1 MSCQECKPY
10 GLSGCPMCE
19 TPKECPHC
27 HGEGVVNCTAL
38 NIITEEEVSVTPAA
52 YYCLP
57 VTRQEAEAK
66 REHYMRFSKEEC
78 PVCSGSGVIWE

>member
-1 MSCQECKPY
+1 
-10 GLSGCPMCE
+10 MCE

-57 VTRQEAEAK
+57 VTRKEAEAK
-66 REHYMRFSKEEC
+66 REHYIRLSEEDC
-78 PVCSGSGVIWE
+78 PMCSGSGVRWV